1 MKTAKGNEKGEDK
14 LSHADNMFKNYIAA
28 QSEALSKQK
37 MRVGLLAQ
45 QADKVINNEIEE
57 D

>member
-37 MRVGLLAQ
+37 MRVGLLA
-45 QADKVINNEIEE
+45 
-57 D
+57 